1 MTQHMLK
8 RDLLTQ
14 FIPVAVIATVTAV
27 LLATPAFAKRSAA
40 ATLAVNPTAPVVGQ
54 TVAFTGCGYVPNAPI
69 KIGVQAPY
77 AAISFQSSTDSSGCF
92 DSSTF
97 ETFAPLQP
105 GDYYVDTW
113 QGGHRALAGL
123 EFTVAAG

>member
-1 MTQHMLK
+1 MKQFMLK
-8 RDLLTQ
+8 RDLLKQ
-14 FIPVAVIATVTAV
+14 FIPVAVIATVAAV
-27 LLATPAFAKRSAA
+27 LLVTPALAKKSA
-40 ATLAVNPTAPVVGQ
+40 ATLAVNPTAPVLGQ
-54 TVAFTGCGYVPNAPI
+54 TVSFTGCGYVPNAPI

-97 ETFAPLQP
+97 ENFAPLQP

-123 EFTVAAG
+123 EFTVVAG

>member
-1 MTQHMLK
+1 MKHMLK
-8 RDLLTQ
+8 HDLLKQ
-14 FIPVAVIATVTAV
+14 FIPVAVIATVAAV
-27 LLATPAFAKRSAA
+27 LLTTPALARKSAT
-40 ATLAVNPTAPVVGQ
+40 TLAVNPTAPVVGQ
-54 TVAFTGCGYVPNAPI
+54 AVNFAGCGYAPNAPI

-97 ETFAPLQP
+97 ENFAPLQP

-123 EFTVAAG
+123 EFTVVAG

>member
-1 MTQHMLK
+1 MKPHMLK
-8 RDLLTQ
+8 RGLMKQ
-14 FIPVAVIATVTAV
+14 FIPVAVIAAVAAV
-27 LLATPAFAKRSAA
+27 LLANPALAKKSGPSV
-40 ATLAVNPTAPVVGQ
+40 AVNPTTPLVKQAVV
-54 TVAFTGCGYVPNAPI
+54 FTGCGYQPNAPI

-77 AAISFQSSTDSSGCF
+77 AAISFQSTTDSSGCF

-97 ETFAPLQP
+97 ENFAPLQP

-123 EFTVAAG
+123 EFTVLAG